1 MLAQIFN
8 RMKTTQSPE
17 ELRDLIMQVTDSFM
31 ERDEEVCANERRIFG
46 DILVTTLDMV
56 AANIRATIIEMI
68 SDNAEIDAE
77 TALRLASHPNDEVAL
92 PMLEFSPALAED
104 DLVDIARTQSELRQT
119 AIAKREVV
127 TQKLSDALIA
137 HGSAKVLQTL
147 SGNMYAAYSP
157 KGLEKLLA
165 RVGDDP
171 VVQVNFAERGRLDEQ
186 FAAKVRRAV
195 SSELRHKLGD
205 FVTRMETGA
214 FEAIVDNASE
224 TISVRIQADEAAR
237 NETHKLMD
245 GIEAGTTTADEAI
258 MTLALSGH
266 VRGCVWLIH
275 RVLNLKEETVQA
287 NFSRK
292 EHIQFSVLARA
303 AGISDDTF
311 TVLTRKR
318 LERLGLSPIQLGEVV
333 DTYKKI
339 SAEQARRAL
348 RLVRMREKDGISEPA
363 LDNAMRNA
371 QAHLD
376 KQSA

>member
-1 MLAQIFN
+1 MLAQIFD

-17 ELRDLIMQVTDSFM
+17 ELRDLIVQVTDSFM
-31 ERDEEVCANERRIFG
+31 ERDEEVGANEKRIFG
-46 DILVTTLDMV
+46 DILMSTLDIV
-56 AANIRATIIEMI
+56 AANIRATIVDMI
-68 SDNAEIDAE
+68 SDNAEIGPEA
-77 TALRLASHPNDEVAL
+77 ALRLASHPSDEIAL

-104 DLVDIARTQSELRQT
+104 DMVDIARTQSEERQN
-119 AIAKREVV
+119 ALAKREIVGAR
-127 TQKLSDALIA
+127 LSDALIV
-137 HGSAKVLQTL
+137 HGTVKVLQTL

-157 KGLEKLLA
+157 RGLERLLA

-171 VVQVNFAERGRLDEQ
+171 VVQTNFAQRSRIDEE
-186 FAAKVRRAV
+186 FSARIRRSV
-195 SSELRHKLGD
+195 STELRNKLGD
-205 FVTRMETGA
+205 FISHMEDGA
-214 FEAIVDNASE
+214 FEAIVASASE
-224 TISVRIQADEAAR
+224 TLSARIKADEAAR
-237 NETHKLMD
+237 TETQKLLAE
-245 GIEAGTTTADEAI
+245 IEAGRTTADEAI

-275 RVLNLKEETVQA
+275 RLLNLREETVQA

-303 AGISDDTF
+303 AGITDDTF

-318 LERLGLSPIQLGEVV
+318 LERLGLSPTQLGEVV

-348 RLVRMREKDGISEPA
+348 RLVRMREKESISEPA
-363 LDNAMRNA
+363 LDDVMRNA